1 MHYIE
6 SAELVRVAVPDEAA
20 TRDQLVRRL
29 DTLATL
35 DHPHLVP
42 LIAISP
48 NGPDNLDVRLSRTGA
63 VDLPTA
69 VGSRG
74 PLTAAEGSGITV
86 AIAQALAA
94 LHSVGLV
101 HGGVRP
107 TDVLLRSDGSAMLRP
122 RVTLPEHSDD
132 PVDITSLATLVESVL
147 GFPGPSLDS
156 EADEALRSVLARAR
170 AEDPRDRPEPGTLA
184 ALAHD
189 AVTPEPVR
197 LPQASALVTAALS
210 GPVSMT
216 GDVPLGEQTPPAW
229 RSAAKT
235 VSGAVAVVE
244 SSSWP
249 PPSRRRVT
257 MPVTGRFWAARPSG
271 TTRPDGAAAEAA
283 AVRIGTRSVL
293 ATAMVVAGV
302 IAGITVGVTLL
313 PDAFGGEPAAA
324 VPSSAAS
331 SSAAADVSPVRNAND
346 PTGAAAELTSRRL
359 ALLAGAVSDIGSVNL
374 VGSPAFVA
382 DQQVIAELQ
391 ETGAQVVGASAEVRS
406 TEVVTSG
413 PGAASDLQS
422 ATTASRT
429 ESFGDGSADG
439 EQVAESPVEAVVRI
453 EYMITAHMQVSDS
466 GETAVPASQESADL
480 TLVWTPDGW
489 RVSEVR

>member
-6 SAELVRVAVPDEAA
+6 SAELVRVAVPTEAA
-20 TRDQLVRRL
+20 ARALLVRRL

-35 DHPHLVP
+35 DHPNLVP

-74 PLTAAEGSGITV
+74 PLTPAEGAGVTV

-122 RVTLPEHSDD
+122 RVTLPDHSDD
-132 PVDITSLATLVESVL
+132 PVDVTSLATLVESVL
-147 GFPGPSLDS
+147 GFPGPSLNS
-156 EADEALRSVLARAR
+156 AADEALRAVLARAR

-189 AVTPEPVR
+189 AVKPAPVR
-197 LPQASALVTAALS
+197 LPEGSALISAAIS
-210 GPVSMT
+210 GPVPIA
-216 GDVPLGEQTPPAW
+216 GHVPLGAQTPSPW

-235 VSGAVAVVE
+235 LTGSIAVVDGRA
-244 SSSWP
+244 WVAQA
-249 PPSRRRVT
+249 RRRAT
-257 MPVTGRFWAARPSG
+257 MPLGGR
-271 TTRPDGAAAEAA
+271 
-283 AVRIGTRSVL
+283 TRSGITAEDAEPRTTTVSVF
-293 ATAMVVAGV
+293 ATAMIAAGV
-302 IAGITVGVTLL
+302 IAGITAGVTAM
-313 PDAFGGEPAAA
+313 PQVFGGEEPAAA
-324 VPSSAAS
+324 APSPEASAPRLGGI
-331 SSAAADVSPVRNAND
+331 SPVANAKD
-346 PTGAAAELTSRRL
+346 PAGAAAELTSRRL
-359 ALLAGAVSDIGSVNL
+359 ALLAGAVSDIDTVN
-374 VGSPAFVA
+374 VEGSPAYLA
-382 DQQVIAELQ
+382 DKKILDEL
-391 ETGAQVVGASAEVRS
+391 ERTGAQVVGASADVQS
-406 TEVVTSG
+406 MEVVTMG
-413 PGAASDLQS
+413 PGAASALQS
-422 ATTASRT
+422 ATTASQT
-429 ESFGDGSADG
+429 EGSEDGAAEG
-439 EQVAESPVEAVVRI
+439 EQEADKKKPIEAVVRI
-453 EYMITAHMQVSDS
+453 EYTITAHMQVSDS

-480 TLVWTPDGW
+480 TLVWTPQGW

>member
-6 SAELVRVAVPDEAA
+6 SAELVRVAVPTEAA
-20 TRDQLVRRL
+20 ARDLLVRRL

-107 TDVLLRSDGSAMLRP
+107 TDVLLRTDGSAMLRP
-122 RVTLPEHSDD
+122 RVTLPDHSDD
-132 PVDITSLATLVESVL
+132 PVDVTSLATLVESVL
-147 GFPGPSLDS
+147 GFPGPSLNS
-156 EADEALRSVLARAR
+156 AADEALRAVLARAR

-189 AVTPEPVR
+189 AVQPEPVR
-197 LPQASALVTAALS
+197 LPHGSALVSAALS
-210 GPVSMT
+210 GPVPIA
-216 GDVPLGEQTPPAW
+216 GHVPLGAHTPSAW

-235 VSGAVAVVE
+235 LTGSIAAVDAR
-244 SSSWP
+244 SWAATA
-249 PPSRRRVT
+249 RRRAT
-257 MPVTGRFWAARPSG
+257 MPVTGRPGG
-271 TTRPDGAAAEAA
+271 TTRPGETAARPR
-283 AVRIGTRSVL
+283 VTSGSVF
-293 ATAMVVAGV
+293 ATAMIAAGLV
-302 IAGITVGVTLL
+302 AGITVGVTAL
-313 PDAFGGEPAAA
+313 PEVFGGEEPAVAAPSPEASAQAWGGISPIANAKDPAGAA
-324 VPSSAAS
+324 V
-331 SSAAADVSPVRNAND
+331 
-346 PTGAAAELTSRRL
+346 ELTERRL
-359 ALLAGAVSDIGSVNL
+359 ALLAGAVSDISTVN
-374 VGSPAFVA
+374 VEGSPAYLA
-382 DQQVIAELQ
+382 DQQVLDELKQ
-391 ETGAQVVGASAEVRS
+391 NKAQVVGASAEVQS
-406 TEVVTSG
+406 TELVTVG
-413 PGAASDLQS
+413 PGAASDLHS
-422 ATTASRT
+422 ATTTSRSSTSETVAT
-429 ESFGDGSADG
+429 EG
-439 EQVAESPVEAVVRI
+439 EQPAGKVLIEAVVRI
-453 EYMITAHMQVSDS
+453 QYTITAHMQVSDS

-480 TLVWTPDGW
+480 TLVWTPGGW

>member
-6 SAELVRVAVPDEAA
+6 SAELVRVAVPTEAA
-20 TRDQLVRRL
+20 ARDLLVRRL

-122 RVTLPEHSDD
+122 RVTLPDRSDD
-132 PVDITSLATLVESVL
+132 PVDVTSLATLVESVL

-156 EADEALRSVLARAR
+156 EADEALRAVLARAR

-184 ALAHD
+184 ALAND
-189 AVTPEPVR
+189 AVQPVPVR
-197 LPQASALVTAALS
+197 LPAGSALVSAALS
-210 GPVSMT
+210 GPVPIA
-216 GDVPLGEQTPPAW
+216 GHVPLGAPTPPAW
-229 RSAAKT
+229 RSAARTPTGSIAVVDTRARAATARRRATMPKTGRSGAAGAAEKADQARTTT
-235 VSGAVAVVE
+235 VSV
-244 SSSWP
+244 
-249 PPSRRRVT
+249 
-257 MPVTGRFWAARPSG
+257 F
-271 TTRPDGAAAEAA
+271 
-283 AVRIGTRSVL
+283 
-293 ATAMVVAGV
+293 ATAMIAAGV
-302 IAGITVGVTLL
+302 IAGITAVATAL
-313 PDAFGGEPAAA
+313 PQVFGGEEPAVAA
-324 VPSSAAS
+324 PSPEAKS
-331 SSAAADVSPVRNAND
+331 SLAVGVNPVSNAKD
-346 PTGAAAELTSRRL
+346 PAGAAAELTSRRL
-359 ALLAGAVSDIGSVNL
+359 ALLAGALSDIGAVN
-374 VGSPAFVA
+374 VEGSPAHVA
-382 DQQVIAELQ
+382 DKQILDELKQ
-391 ETGAQVVGASAEVRS
+391 TGAQVVGASAEVRS
-406 TEVVTSG
+406 TEVVTMG
-413 PGAASDLQS
+413 PGAASDLHS
-422 ATTASRT
+422 ATTASRSEASGT
-429 ESFGDGSADG
+429 SASATQSG
-439 EQVAESPVEAVVRI
+439 KRVPIEAVVRI
-453 EYMITAHMQVSDS
+453 EYTITAHMQVSEN

-480 TLVWTPDGW
+480 TLVWTPGGW

>member
-6 SAELVRVAVPDEAA
+6 SAELVRVAVPTEAA
-20 TRDQLVRRL
+20 SRALLVRRL

-74 PLTAAEGSGITV
+74 PLTAAEGAGVTV

-122 RVTLPEHSDD
+122 RVTLPDHSDD
-132 PVDITSLATLVESVL
+132 PVDVTSLATLVESVL

-156 EADEALRSVLARAR
+156 AADEALRAVLARAR

-184 ALAHD
+184 ALAD
-189 AVTPEPVR
+189 EAVSPEPVR
-197 LPQASALVTAALS
+197 LPESSSLVSAALS
-210 GPVSMT
+210 GPVPIA
-216 GDVPLGEQTPPAW
+216 GHVPLGASTPSAW
-229 RSAAKT
+229 RSAART
-235 VSGAVAVVE
+235 LTGSIAAVDGKA
-244 SSSWP
+244 WAATA
-249 PPSRRRVT
+249 RRRAT
-257 MPVTGRFWAARPSG
+257 TPLTGRA
-271 TTRPDGAAAEAA
+271 GAAEKN
-283 AVRIGTRSVL
+283 VQPRTTVVSVV
-293 ATAMVVAGV
+293 ATGMIAAGV
-302 IAGITVGVTLL
+302 IAGITAGAMAAPEV
-313 PDAFGGEPAAA
+313 FGGEEPAVA
-324 VPSSAAS
+324 VPSPSGAAS
-331 SSAAADVSPVRNAND
+331 SLAVGVNPVANAKD
-346 PTGAAAELTSRRL
+346 PAGAAVELTSRRL
-359 ALLAGAVSDIGSVNL
+359 ALLAGAVSDIGTINVE
-374 VGSPAFVA
+374 GSPAYVA
-382 DQQVIAELQ
+382 DKQILEELEQ
-391 ETGAQVVGASAEVRS
+391 TGAQVVGASAEVQK
-406 TEVVTSG
+406 TEVVTLG
-413 PGAASDLQS
+413 PGAASALQN

-429 ESFGDGSADG
+429 ETSETSDAADG
-439 EQVAESPVEAVVRI
+439 KQTDKRVPIEAVVRI
-453 EYMITAHMQVSDS
+453 EYTITAHKQVSDT
-466 GETAVPASQESADL
+466 GETSVPASSESADL
-480 TLVWTPDGW
+480 TLVWTPGGW

>member
-1 MHYIE
+1 VHYIE
-6 SAELVRVAVPDEAA
+6 SAELVRVAVPTEAA
-20 TRDQLVRRL
+20 ARALLVRRL

-74 PLTAAEGSGITV
+74 PLTAAEGAGVTV

-122 RVTLPEHSDD
+122 RVTLPDHSDD
-132 PVDITSLATLVESVL
+132 PVDVTSLATLVESVL

-156 EADEALRSVLARAR
+156 EADEALRAVLARAR

-184 ALAHD
+184 ALAD
-189 AVTPEPVR
+189 EAVKTEPVR
-197 LPQASALVTAALS
+197 LPEGSALVSAAIS
-210 GPVSMT
+210 GPVPIA
-216 GDVPLGEQTPPAW
+216 GHVPLGASTPSAW

-235 VSGAVAVVE
+235 LTGSIAAVDGKAWAATARRRATMPLTGRSGAAGTAGIGRQPRTTVVSVVA
-244 SSSWP
+244 
-249 PPSRRRVT
+249 
-257 MPVTGRFWAARPSG
+257 TGMIA
-271 TTRPDGAAAEAA
+271 
-283 AVRIGTRSVL
+283 
-293 ATAMVVAGV
+293 AGV
-302 IAGITVGVTLL
+302 IAGITAGTMAAPEV
-313 PDAFGGEPAAA
+313 FGDEEPAVSA
-324 VPSSAAS
+324 PSSPSGAS
-331 SSAAADVSPVRNAND
+331 SSLAVGVNPVANAKD
-346 PTGAAAELTSRRL
+346 PAGAAVELTSRRL
-359 ALLAGAVSDIGSVNL
+359 ALLAGAVSDIGTVN
-374 VGSPAFVA
+374 VEGSPAYVA
-382 DQQVIAELQ
+382 DKQILEELEQ
-391 ETGAQVVGASAEVRS
+391 TGAQVVGASAEVQK
-406 TEVVTSG
+406 TEVVTLG
-413 PGAASDLQS
+413 PGAASALQN

-429 ESFGDGSADG
+429 ETSETSGAADG
-439 EQVAESPVEAVVRI
+439 KQAAKKVSIEAVVRI
-453 EYMITAHMQVSDS
+453 DYTITAHKQVSGT
-466 GETAVPASQESADL
+466 GETSVPASKESADL
-480 TLVWTPDGW
+480 TLVWTPGGW

>member
-6 SAELVRVAVPDEAA
+6 SAELVRVAVPTDAA
-20 TRDQLVRRL
+20 ARALLVRRL

-74 PLTAAEGSGITV
+74 PLTAAEGAGVTV

-122 RVTLPEHSDD
+122 RVTLPDHSDD
-132 PVDITSLATLVESVL
+132 PVDVTSLATLVESVL
-147 GFPGPSLDS
+147 GFPGPSLNS
-156 EADEALRSVLARAR
+156 EADEALRAVLARAR

-189 AVTPEPVR
+189 AVQPEPVR
-197 LPQASALVTAALS
+197 LPAGSALISAAIS
-210 GPVSMT
+210 GPVPLA
-216 GDVPLGEQTPPAW
+216 GHVPLGAHTPSAW
-229 RSAAKT
+229 RTAARTLTGSIAAVDGRAWAAQARRRATMPISGRSRAELVAEGAEPRTTT
-235 VSGAVAVVE
+235 VSVFA
-244 SSSWP
+244 
-249 PPSRRRVT
+249 T
-257 MPVTGRFWAARPSG
+257 MMIAAG
-271 TTRPDGAAAEAA
+271 
-283 AVRIGTRSVL
+283 
-293 ATAMVVAGV
+293 VVAG
-302 IAGITVGVTLL
+302 ITAGVTAM
-313 PDAFGGEPAAA
+313 PQVFGGDKPAAA
-324 VPSSAAS
+324 APSPEASATKLGGI
-331 SSAAADVSPVRNAND
+331 SPVANAKD
-346 PTGAAAELTSRRL
+346 PAGAAAELTSRRL
-359 ALLAGAVSDIGSVNL
+359 ALLAGAVSDIKTVN
-374 VGSPAFVA
+374 VEGSPAYVA
-382 DQQVIAELQ
+382 DKKILDELRR
-391 ETGAQVVGASAEVRS
+391 TGAQVVGASADVQS
-406 TEVVTSG
+406 MEVVTMG
-413 PGAASDLQS
+413 PGAASALHN

-429 ESFGDGSADG
+429 ATSETDGAAVG
-439 EQVAESPVEAVVRI
+439 EQAASKDAPMEAVVRI
-453 EYMITAHMQVSDS
+453 AYTITAHTQVSDR
-466 GETAVPASQESADL
+466 GETAVPASKESADL
-480 TLVWTPDGW
+480 TLVWTPQGW

>member
-6 SAELVRVAVPDEAA
+6 SAELVRVAVPTEAA
-20 TRDQLVRRL
+20 ARALLVRRL

-48 NGPDNLDVRLSRTGA
+48 NGPDNLDVRLSRTGV

-101 HGGVRP
+101 HGGVRA

-132 PVDITSLATLVESVL
+132 PVDVTSLATLVESVL
-147 GFPGPSLDS
+147 GFPGPSLNS
-156 EADEALRSVLARAR
+156 EADEALRAVLARAR

-189 AVTPEPVR
+189 AVKPEPVR
-197 LPQASALVTAALS
+197 LPEGSSLVSAALS
-210 GPVSMT
+210 GPVPIA
-216 GDVPLGEQTPPAW
+216 GHVPLGAHTPSAW
-229 RSAAKT
+229 RSAART
-235 VSGAVAVVE
+235 LTGSLAAVDGRAWAA
-244 SSSWP
+244 SA
-249 PPSRRRVT
+249 RRRAT
-257 MPVTGRFWAARPSG
+257 MPLSGRPATGMIGKVAQPR
-271 TTRPDGAAAEAA
+271 TT
-283 AVRIGTRSVL
+283 VVSVV
-293 ATAMVVAGV
+293 ATGMIAAGV
-302 IAGITVGVTLL
+302 IAGVTAAAMAL
-313 PDAFGGEPAAA
+313 PEVFGAEEPAVAAPSPEASTPRWGGGISPVANAKDPAGAA
-324 VPSSAAS
+324 VA
-331 SSAAADVSPVRNAND
+331 
-346 PTGAAAELTSRRL
+346 LTERRL
-359 ALLAGAVSDIGSVNL
+359 ALLAGAVSDITAVN
-374 VGSPAFVA
+374 VEGSPAYTA
-382 DQQVIAELQ
+382 DKQILDELKQ
-391 ETGAQVVGASAEVRS
+391 TGAQVVGASAEVAS
-406 TEVVTSG
+406 TEVVTMG
-413 PGAASDLQS
+413 PGAASALQS

-429 ESFGDGSADG
+429 ETSETPGAAKG
-439 EQVAESPVEAVVRI
+439 EPAAKKEPIEAVVRI
-453 EYMITAHMQVSDS
+453 EYTITAHMQVSAD
-466 GETAVPASQESADL
+466 GETAVPSSKESADL